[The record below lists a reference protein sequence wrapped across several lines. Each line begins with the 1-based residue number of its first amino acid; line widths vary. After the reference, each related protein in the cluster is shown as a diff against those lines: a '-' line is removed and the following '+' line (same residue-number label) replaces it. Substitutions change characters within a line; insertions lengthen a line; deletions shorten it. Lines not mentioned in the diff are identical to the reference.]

1 MEQWKIYTLEDLCIG
16 KGTYGIGASAVAYD
30 SSKYTYLRI
39 TDINDDGTINN
50 SDLKSVDDEDAYKYI
65 LKNNDIVF
73 ARTGNSTG
81 RSYFY
86 DGADGEL
93 VYAGFLIKF
102 SLDPA
107 KINPR
112 IMKYYT
118 HSQDYYDWVKSFDTG
133 GTRGNINAKTY
144 GLMPITLPPRHIQ
157 DKIVEVLKSLD
168 EKIELNKRI
177 NDNLEQQAQALYK
190 SWFVDFEP
198 FRDGNFIESE
208 HGLIPEGWQIGTY
221 EQIIQTT
228 ISGDWGK
235 DVAMGN
241 YTHKVACVRGCDF
254 HDMNIGVRGK
264 TPERYI
270 LEKNFQIKKLIDN
283 DVIVEI
289 SGGTSTIST
298 GRVCLINTDL
308 LCKYNND
315 IVCTNFCKVVR
326 PIQSYGAYLYYS
338 WKYKYDSRVMFGY
351 ENGTSGIKNFQISD
365 FLSKEP
371 VIIPPESIIK
381 EFQTIIDTLQHSIQT
396 NGSEIMKLESLRDS
410 LLPKLMS
417 GELKINE
424 TDC

>member
-1 MEQWKIYTLEDLCIG
+1 MLNYH
-16 KGTYGIGASAVAYD
+16 TY
-30 SSKYTYLRI
+30 
-39 TDINDDGTINN
+39 
-50 SDLKSVDDEDAYKYI
+50 E
-65 LKNNDIVF
+65 
-73 ARTGNSTG
+73 RT
-81 RSYFY
+81 RSR
-86 DGADGEL
+86 
-93 VYAGFLIKF
+93 F
-102 SLDPA
+102 SRQ
-107 KINPR
+107 NR
-112 IMKYYT
+112 
-118 HSQDYYDWVKSFDTG
+118 
-133 GTRGNINAKTY
+133 R
-144 GLMPITLPPRHIQ
+144 R
-157 DKIVEVLKSLD
+157 
-168 EKIELNKRI
+168 

-198 FRDGNFIESE
+198 FKDGEFVDSGL
-208 HGLIPEGWQIGTY
+208 GLIPKGWQVGTY

-235 DVAMGN
+235 DIMTGN

-254 HDMNIGVRGK
+254 QDMSIGVRGK

-270 LEKNFQIKKLIDN
+270 LEKNYQAKRLIDN

-298 GRVCLINTDL
+298 GRVCLINDDL
-308 LCKYNND
+308 LGKYNND

-338 WKYKYDSRVMFGY
+338 WKYKYDCRVMFGY

-371 VIIPPESIIK
+371 VIIPSESSIK
-381 EFQTIIDTLQHSIQT
+381 EFQTIIDTLQNNIQT

-417 GELKINE
+417 GELEINKI
-424 TDC
+424 DC